1 MKARPEAVSIP
12 TPREIYDHLN
22 RYVVGQQRAK
32 RAMALAAYA
41 HLRRVEARQ
50 LGHAALLKKSNVL
63 LVGPTGCGK
72 TLLARHLAEVMHAP
86 FATSDATEFT
96 EAGYYGKDVEL
107 MVSDLYQHAG
117 GDIEQTQRGVIF
129 IDEVDKVSRRSQG
142 LQNGGA
148 ARDIGGEGVQQALLK
163 LLEGRE
169 VQVPA
174 GQSSPWAR
182 QETVN
187 IDTSE
192 VLFICA
198 GTFSDL
204 YANLH
209 NQRDIGFGAA
219 SGDKAARRVTPE
231 ALVSFGLLAEFVGRL
246 PVVVQLESLSEDD
259 LMQVLTEPEDSLVEE
274 FTQRLAL
281 DQVRLV
287 MRPAAMREMARHAT
301 KQGTGARGL
310 RALFEEVLS
319 DVLFDAPGS
328 ERDKVVVDAP
338 FVTRRLKRLTS
349 SWSPE
354 SLR

>member
-22 RYVVGQQRAK
+22 RFVVGQRRAK
-32 RAMALAAYA
+32 KAMALAAYA

-50 LGHAALLKKSNVL
+50 LGHAPLLKKSNLL

-72 TLLARHLAEVMHAP
+72 TLLARHLADAMRAP
-86 FATSDATEFT
+86 FAISDATEFT

-107 MVSDLYQHAG
+107 MIGDLYQQAG
-117 GDIEQTQRGVIF
+117 HDVEKTQRGVVF
-129 IDEVDKVSRRSQG
+129 IDEVDKLSRRSQG
-142 LQNGGA
+142 MQNGGA

-174 GQSSPWAR
+174 GQASPWAR
-182 QETVN
+182 QETVS

-192 VLFICA
+192 VLFVCA

-204 YANLH
+204 YGRLNG
-209 NQRDIGFGAA
+209 QRGIGFGAD
-219 SGDKAARRVTPE
+219 SRRRAARRVDPE

-246 PVVVQLESLSEDD
+246 PVIVQLDQLSEDE
-259 LMQVLTEPEDSLVEE
+259 LLRVLTEPEDSLVAEY
-274 FTQRLAL
+274 TQRLAL

-287 MRPAAMREMARHAT
+287 MRPAAMREMVRHAK

-310 RALFEEVLS
+310 RSLFEEVLS

-328 ERDKVVVDAP
+328 DREKVVVDAP
-338 FVTRRLKRLTS
+338 FVQRRLKRMV
-349 SWSPE
+349 PA
-354 SLR
+354 